1 MTPDFFCNKFS
12 NNKKYFI
19 VKEHSDIISIFDSI
33 KEVKES
39 EEAKTASPVLIKEQN
54 DVKQ

>member
-12 NNKKYFI
+12 NNKKDFI